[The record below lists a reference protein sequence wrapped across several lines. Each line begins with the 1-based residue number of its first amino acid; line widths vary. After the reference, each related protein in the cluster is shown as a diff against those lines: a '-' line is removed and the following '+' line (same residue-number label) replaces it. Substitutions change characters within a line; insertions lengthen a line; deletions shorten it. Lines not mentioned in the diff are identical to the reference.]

1 MAVWDASRVSLE
13 NHWLNNKRQLS
24 VNYDNS
30 LDYNMCVVIQYIYIY
45 IFLYN

>member
-1 MAVWDASRVSLE
+1 MWDASRVSLE

-30 LDYNMCVVIQYIYIY
+30 LDYNMCVVFFF
-45 IFLYN
+45 FLYYDDVFII